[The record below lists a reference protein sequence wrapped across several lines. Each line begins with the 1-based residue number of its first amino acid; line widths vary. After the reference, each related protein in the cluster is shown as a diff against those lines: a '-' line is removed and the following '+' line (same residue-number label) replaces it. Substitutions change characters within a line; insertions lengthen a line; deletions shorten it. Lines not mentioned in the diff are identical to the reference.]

1 MKTICFV
8 SLLSSLYLPDISN
21 HTINIGEN
29 VRNNLSEVIFDDS
42 KIILRTKIFKKYSL
56 YVFLSQYDGLCF
68 ILLRRTIYT
77 SSDCPI
83 EER

>member
-1 MKTICFV
+1 MKPICFYFIIIV
-8 SLLSSLYLPDISN
+8 TYLPDISN
-21 HTINIGEN
+21 HTINIREN

-42 KIILRTKIFKKYSL
+42 KTILRTQIFKKYSL

-77 SSDCPI
+77 SSDFPI